1 MPAVEEAQITRYLSK
16 YKYVGATKK
25 DVVDVVTTYRSLTYD
40 LQKFGE
46 CADNAAPQ
54 KVADPHHIT
63 PLFCSFAVF
72 NDGTAKDL
80 FTLQGTI
87 PVVYKNNTYYI
98 PICIWLM
105 DTHPQNAP
113 MCFVKPTP
121 TMQIK
126 VSMYVDHNGKVYL
139 PYLHD
144 WQPHSSDLLSLIQ
157 VMIVTFGDH
166 PPVYSKPKEQVAAPY
181 PMNCRCPARISIPFL
196 ITFLLFLA
204 FMPQPGGA
212 GPSGSFLP
220 YPTAGGAGGGNFPP
234 YPTGSNFG
242 PYPPAGGAAGYPP
255 YMNFPQP
262 GGGYPPAGG
271 YNAASNASSTGTI
284 TEEHIKASLISA
296 VEDKLRRRIQEKVNQ
311 YQAEIET
318 LNRTKQ
324 ELVEGSAKIDAIV
337 SRLEREQ
344 VDLQKNIA
352 VLKDKEQE
360 LEKSLETL
368 ESAEAIDP
376 DEAVTT
382 TAPLYRQLLN
392 AYADEAATE
401 DAIYYLGE
409 GLRGGVIDLETFLK
423 HVRTLSRK
431 QFILRATMQKCRQ
444 KAGLAG

>member
-1 MPAVEEAQITRYLSK
+1 MPAVEEAQITKYLSK

-25 DVVDVVTTYRSLTYD
+25 DVVDVVSSYRSLTYD
-40 LQKFGE
+40 LQRF
-46 CADNAAPQ
+46 
-54 KVADPHHIT
+54 
-63 PLFCSFAVF
+63 VF
-72 NDGTAKDL
+72 NDGSSKEL
-80 FTLQGTI
+80 FTIQGTI

-166 PPVYSKPKEQVAAPY
+166 PPVYSKPKEQIAAPY
-181 PMNCRCPARISIPFL
+181 PTNS
-196 ITFLLFLA
+196 
-204 FMPQPGGA
+204 FMPQPGGP
-212 GPSGSFLP
+212 GGSNAFLP

-242 PYPPAGGAAGYPP
+242 PYPPAGAGPAGPSGYPP

-262 GGGYPPAGG
+262 AGPGYPPAGG
-271 YNAASNASSTGTI
+271 YNPSNPSSTGTI

-324 ELVEGSAKIDAIV
+324 ELVEGSSKIDTII

-344 VDLQKNIA
+344 VDLQKNIS

-360 LEKSLETL
+360 LERSLETL

-423 HVRTLSRK
+423 HVRQLSRK

>member
-25 DVVDVVTTYRSLTYD
+25 DVVDVVTSYRSLTYD
-40 LQKFGE
+40 LQRF
-46 CADNAAPQ
+46 
-54 KVADPHHIT
+54 
-63 PLFCSFAVF
+63 VF

-87 PVVYKNNTYYI
+87 PVVYKNNTYHI

-157 VMIVTFGDH
+157 VMMVTFGDH
-166 PPVYSKPKEQVAAPY
+166 PPVYSKPKEQIAAPY
-181 PMNCRCPARISIPFL
+181 PTNS
-196 ITFLLFLA
+196 

-212 GPSGSFLP
+212 GPSGSYLP

-242 PYPPAGGAAGYPP
+242 PYPPAGSGPAGHGAGYPP

-262 GGGYPPAGG
+262 SGGYPPAAG
-271 YNAASNASSTGTI
+271 YNPSSNASSTGTI

-324 ELVEGSAKIDAIV
+324 ELVEGSAKIDSII

-352 VLKDKEQE
+352 VLKDKEEE

>member
-1 MPAVEEAQITRYLSK
+1 MPAVEEAQITKYLSK

-25 DVVDVVTTYRSLTYD
+25 DVVDVVSSYRSLTYD
-40 LQKFGE
+40 LQRF
-46 CADNAAPQ
+46 
-54 KVADPHHIT
+54 
-63 PLFCSFAVF
+63 VF
-72 NDGTAKDL
+72 NDGSSKEL
-80 FTLQGTI
+80 FTIQGTI

-166 PPVYSKPKEQVAAPY
+166 PPVYSKPKEQIAAPY
-181 PMNCRCPARISIPFL
+181 PTNS
-196 ITFLLFLA
+196 
-204 FMPQPGGA
+204 FMPQPGGP
-212 GPSGSFLP
+212 GGSNSFLP

-242 PYPPAGGAAGYPP
+242 PYPPAGAGPAGPSGYPP

-262 GGGYPPAGG
+262 GGAGYPPAGG
-271 YNAASNASSTGTI
+271 YNPSNPSSTGTI

-324 ELVEGSAKIDAIV
+324 ELVEGSSKIDTII

-344 VDLQKNIA
+344 VDLQKNIS

-423 HVRTLSRK
+423 HVRQLSRK

>member
-1 MPAVEEAQITRYLSK
+1 MPAIEEAEINKYLSK
-16 YKYVGATKK
+16 YKNVAATRK
-25 DVVDVVTTYRSLTYD
+25 DVVDVITTYRSLTYD
-40 LQKFGE
+40 LQKF
-46 CADNAAPQ
+46 
-54 KVADPHHIT
+54 
-63 PLFCSFAVF
+63 VF
-72 NDGTAKDL
+72 NDGSSKDL

-144 WQPHSSDLLSLIQ
+144 WQPHRSDLLSLIQ

-181 PMNCRCPARISIPFL
+181 PTNSY
-196 ITFLLFLA
+196 
-204 FMPQPGGA
+204 MPQPGGQGA
-212 GPSGSFLP
+212 FLP
-220 YPTAGGAGGGNFPP
+220 YPSGAGTGGGGSFPP
-234 YPTGSNFG
+234 YPTGGNFS
-242 PYPPAGGAAGYPP
+242 PYPPNGGPAGSSAGYPP
-255 YMNFPQP
+255 YMNYPQQ
-262 GGGYPPAGG
+262 GGYAGTAG
-271 YNAASNASSTGTI
+271 YNPAAATNPSSTGTI

-324 ELVEGSAKIDAIV
+324 ELVEGSAKIDSIV
-337 SRLEREQ
+337 TRLGREQ
-344 VDLQKNIA
+344 IDLQKSISI
-352 VLKDKEQE
+352 LRDKEEE
-360 LEKSLETL
+360 LKKSLETL

-409 GLRGGVIDLETFLK
+409 GLRGGVIDLEAFLK

>member
-25 DVVDVVTTYRSLTYD
+25 DVVDVVTSYRSLTYD
-40 LQKFGE
+40 LQRF
-46 CADNAAPQ
+46 
-54 KVADPHHIT
+54 
-63 PLFCSFAVF
+63 VF

-87 PVVYKNNTYYI
+87 PVVYKNNTYHI

-157 VMIVTFGDH
+157 VMMVTFGDH
-166 PPVYSKPKEQVAAPY
+166 PPVYSKPKEQIAAPY
-181 PMNCRCPARISIPFL
+181 PTNS
-196 ITFLLFLA
+196 

-212 GPSGSFLP
+212 GPSGSYLP

-242 PYPPAGGAAGYPP
+242 PYPPAGGGPAGHGAGYPP

-262 GGGYPPAGG
+262 SGGYPPAAG
-271 YNAASNASSTGTI
+271 YNPSSNASSTGTI

-324 ELVEGSAKIDAIV
+324 ELVEGSAKIDSII

-352 VLKDKEQE
+352 VLKDKEEE

>member
-1 MPAVEEAQITRYLSK
+1 MPAVEETQITKYLSK

-25 DVVDVVTTYRSLTYD
+25 DVVDVVTSYRSLTYD
-40 LQKFGE
+40 LQRF
-46 CADNAAPQ
+46 
-54 KVADPHHIT
+54 
-63 PLFCSFAVF
+63 VF
-72 NDGTAKDL
+72 NDGSSKEL
-80 FTLQGTI
+80 FTIQGTI

-166 PPVYSKPKEQVAAPY
+166 PPVYSKPKEQIAAPY
-181 PMNCRCPARISIPFL
+181 PTNSF
-196 ITFLLFLA
+196 F
-204 FMPQPGGA
+204 PQPGGP
-212 GPSGSFLP
+212 GGSNAFLP
-220 YPTAGGAGGGNFPP
+220 YPTAGGAGGSNFPP

-242 PYPPAGGAAGYPP
+242 PYPPAGGPGPAGPSGYPP
-255 YMNFPQP
+255 YMNFPQAA
-262 GGGYPPAGG
+262 GAGYPPAAG
-271 YNAASNASSTGTI
+271 YNPSNPSSTGTI

-324 ELVEGSAKIDAIV
+324 ELVEGSSKIDAIIT
-337 SRLEREQ
+337 RLEREQ
-344 VDLQKNIA
+344 VDLQKNIS

-423 HVRTLSRK
+423 HVRQLSRK

>member
-1 MPAVEEAQITRYLSK
+1 MPAIEEAEINKYLSK
-16 YKYVGATKK
+16 YKNVAATRK
-25 DVVDVVTTYRSLTYD
+25 DVVDVLTTYRSLTYD
-40 LQKFGE
+40 LQKF
-46 CADNAAPQ
+46 
-54 KVADPHHIT
+54 
-63 PLFCSFAVF
+63 VF
-72 NDGTAKDL
+72 NDGSSKDL

-144 WQPHSSDLLSLIQ
+144 WQPHRSDLLSLIQ

-181 PMNCRCPARISIPFL
+181 PTNSY
-196 ITFLLFLA
+196 
-204 FMPQPGGA
+204 MPQPGGQGA
-212 GPSGSFLP
+212 ANSFLP
-220 YPTAGGAGGGNFPP
+220 YPSASGTGSGNFPP
-234 YPTGSNFG
+234 YPTAGGSF
-242 PYPPAGGAAGYPP
+242 YPPSGGPAGSSGGYPP
-255 YMNFPQP
+255 YMNYPQP
-262 GGGYPPAGG
+262 GGYPGSAG
-271 YNAASNASSTGTI
+271 YNPAASANASSTGTI

-337 SRLEREQ
+337 TRLGREQ
-344 VDLQKNIA
+344 VDLQKNISI
-352 VLKDKEQE
+352 LRDKEEE
-360 LEKSLETL
+360 LKKSLETL
-368 ESAEAIDP
+368 ENAEAIDP

>member
-1 MPAVEEAQITRYLSK
+1 MPAIEEAQITKYLSK
-16 YKYVGATKK
+16 YKNVAATRK

-40 LQKFGE
+40 LQKF
-46 CADNAAPQ
+46 
-54 KVADPHHIT
+54 
-63 PLFCSFAVF
+63 VF
-72 NDGTAKDL
+72 NDGSSKDL
-80 FTLQGTI
+80 FALQGTI

-181 PMNCRCPARISIPFL
+181 PSNS
-196 ITFLLFLA
+196 
-204 FMPQPGGA
+204 FMPQPGGPGA
-212 GPSGSFLP
+212 SNQFLP
-220 YPTAGGAGGGNFPP
+220 YPSATGASGGNFPP
-234 YPTGSNFG
+234 YPTGGNYM
-242 PYPPAGGAAGYPP
+242 PYPATGGPAGNSAGYQPYMNYPQPGVYPGAAGY
-255 YMNFPQP
+255 N
-262 GGGYPPAGG
+262 PAG
-271 YNAASNASSTGTI
+271 NANPSSTGTI

-337 SRLEREQ
+337 TRLEREE
-344 VDLQKNIA
+344 VDLQKNISI
-352 VLKDKEQE
+352 LRDKEEE
-360 LEKSLETL
+360 LKKSLETL

>member
-1 MPAVEEAQITRYLSK
+1 MPAIEEAQLTKYLSK
-16 YKYVGATKK
+16 YKNVAATRK
-25 DVVDVVTTYRSLTYD
+25 DVVDVVTSYRSLTYN
-40 LQKFGE
+40 LEKF
-46 CADNAAPQ
+46 
-54 KVADPHHIT
+54 
-63 PLFCSFAVF
+63 VF
-72 NDGTAKDL
+72 NDGSVKDL
-80 FTLQGTI
+80 LALQGTI

-144 WQPHSSDLLSLIQ
+144 WQPHYSDLLSLIQ

-166 PPVYSKPKEQVAAPY
+166 PPVYSKPKEQVAVPY
-181 PMNCRCPARISIPFL
+181 PANSY
-196 ITFLLFLA
+196 
-204 FMPQPGGA
+204 MPQPGG
-212 GPSGSFLP
+212 PSASNQFLP
-220 YPTAGGAGGGNFPP
+220 YPNATGASGGNFPP
-234 YPTGSNFG
+234 YPTGGGNFM
-242 PYPPAGGAAGYPP
+242 PYPPTGGQSGSSAGYPP
-255 YMNFPQP
+255 YMNYPQP
-262 GGGYPPAGG
+262 GGYPGGVGYNPAGVTTP
-271 YNAASNASSTGTI
+271 SSTGTI

-296 VEDKLRRRIQEKVNQ
+296 VEDKLKRRIQEKVNQ

-324 ELVEGSAKIDAIV
+324 ELVEGSVKIDAIV
-337 SRLEREQ
+337 ARLEREEI
-344 VDLQKNIA
+344 DLQKNIT
-352 VLKDKEQE
+352 VLRDKEEE
-360 LEKSLETL
+360 LKKSLENL
-368 ESAEAIDP
+368 ENAEAIDP

-423 HVRTLSRK
+423 HVRQLSRK

>member
-1 MPAVEEAQITRYLSK
+1 MPAVEETQITKYLSK
-16 YKYVGATKK
+16 YKYVAATKK
-25 DVVDVVTTYRSLTYD
+25 DVVDVVTSFRSLTYD
-40 LQKFGE
+40 LQRF
-46 CADNAAPQ
+46 
-54 KVADPHHIT
+54 
-63 PLFCSFAVF
+63 VF
-72 NDGTAKDL
+72 NDGSSKEL
-80 FTLQGTI
+80 FTIQGTI

-166 PPVYSKPKEQVAAPY
+166 PPVYSKPKEQIAAPY
-181 PMNCRCPARISIPFL
+181 PTNSY
-196 ITFLLFLA
+196 
-204 FMPQPGGA
+204 MPQPGAPG
-212 GPSGSFLP
+212 GSNSFLP
-220 YPTAGGAGGGNFPP
+220 YPTAGGAGGSNFPP
-234 YPTGSNFG
+234 YPTGSNVG
-242 PYPPAGGAAGYPP
+242 PYPSTPAGPAGGSGYPAYP
-255 YMNFPQP
+255 NFIQP
-262 GGGYPPAGG
+262 TAGGYPPAAG
-271 YNAASNASSTGTI
+271 YNPSNPSSTGTI
-284 TEEHIKASLISA
+284 TEEHIKASIISA
-296 VEDKLRRRIQEKVNQ
+296 IDDKLRRRVQEKVNQ

-324 ELVEGSAKIDAIV
+324 ELLEGSAKIDAIIE
-337 SRLEREQ
+337 RLEREHI
-344 VDLQKNIA
+344 DMQKNISI
-352 VLKDKEQE
+352 LKDKEQE
-360 LEKSLETL
+360 LEKALEDL
-368 ESAEAIDP
+368 ESAEAINP

-423 HVRTLSRK
+423 HVRQLSRK

>member
-1 MPAVEEAQITRYLSK
+1 MPVVDDAEITKYLAK
-16 YKYVGATKK
+16 YKNVASTKK
-25 DVVDVVTTYRSLTYD
+25 DVLDVVTTYRSLTYD
-40 LQKFGE
+40 LQKF
-46 CADNAAPQ
+46 
-54 KVADPHHIT
+54 
-63 PLFCSFAVF
+63 VF
-72 NDGTAKDL
+72 NDGSSKDL

-157 VMIVTFGDH
+157 VMMVTFGDQ

-181 PMNCRCPARISIPFL
+181 PAS
-196 ITFLLFLA
+196 TY
-204 FMPQPGGA
+204 MPQPGGA
-212 GPSGSFLP
+212 GPAGSFLP
-220 YPTAGGAGGGNFPP
+220 YPSATGAGGGNFPP
-234 YPTGSNFG
+234 YPIGGNFT
-242 PYPPAGGAAGYPP
+242 PFMPAGQAGNAGGYPP
-255 YMNFPQP
+255 YMNYPQP
-262 GGGYPPAGG
+262 GGYPGNAG
-271 YNAASNASSTGTI
+271 YNPAANANPSSTGTI

-324 ELVEGSAKIDAIV
+324 ELVEGSAKIDTIV

-344 VDLQKNIA
+344 VELQKNIS
-352 VLKDKEQE
+352 VLRDKEQE
-360 LEKSLETL
+360 LKESLETL

-392 AYADEAATE
+392 AYADEAAIE

-409 GLRGGVIDLETFLK
+409 GLRGGVIDLDTFLK

>member
-1 MPAVEEAQITRYLSK
+1 MPAVEETQITKYLSK
-16 YKYVGATKK
+16 YKYVAATKK
-25 DVVDVVTTYRSLTYD
+25 DVVDVVTSFRSLTYD
-40 LQKFGE
+40 LQRF
-46 CADNAAPQ
+46 
-54 KVADPHHIT
+54 
-63 PLFCSFAVF
+63 VF
-72 NDGTAKDL
+72 NDGSSKEL
-80 FTLQGTI
+80 FTIQGTI

-166 PPVYSKPKEQVAAPY
+166 PPVYSKPKEQIAAPY
-181 PMNCRCPARISIPFL
+181 PTNSY
-196 ITFLLFLA
+196 
-204 FMPQPGGA
+204 MPQPGAPG
-212 GPSGSFLP
+212 GSNSFLP
-220 YPTAGGAGGGNFPP
+220 YPTAGGAGGSNFPP
-234 YPTGSNFG
+234 YPTGSNVG
-242 PYPPAGGAAGYPP
+242 PYPSTPAGPAGGSGYPAYP
-255 YMNFPQP
+255 NFVQP
-262 GGGYPPAGG
+262 TAGGYPPAAG
-271 YNAASNASSTGTI
+271 YNPSNPSSTGTI
-284 TEEHIKASLISA
+284 TEEHIKASIISA
-296 VEDKLRRRIQEKVNQ
+296 IDDKLRRRVQEKVNQ

-324 ELVEGSAKIDAIV
+324 ELLEGSAKIDAIIE
-337 SRLEREQ
+337 RLEREHI
-344 VDLQKNIA
+344 DMQKNISI
-352 VLKDKEQE
+352 LKDKEQE
-360 LEKSLETL
+360 LEKALEDL
-368 ESAEAIDP
+368 ESAEAINP

-423 HVRTLSRK
+423 HVRQLSRK

>member
-1 MPAVEEAQITRYLSK
+1 MPAVEETQIIKYLSK
-16 YKYVGATKK
+16 YKYIGATKK
-25 DVVDVVTTYRSLTYD
+25 DVVSVVTSYRSLTYD
-40 LQKFGE
+40 LQWF
-46 CADNAAPQ
+46 
-54 KVADPHHIT
+54 
-63 PLFCSFAVF
+63 VF
-72 NDGTAKDL
+72 NDGSSKEL
-80 FTLQGTI
+80 FTIQGTI

-144 WQPHSSDLLSLIQ
+144 WQPSSSDLLSLIQ

-166 PPVYSKPKEQVAAPY
+166 PPVYSKPKEQIAAPY
-181 PMNCRCPARISIPFL
+181 PTNSY
-196 ITFLLFLA
+196 
-204 FMPQPGGA
+204 MPQPGG
-212 GPSGSFLP
+212 SNSFLP
-220 YPTAGGAGGGNFPP
+220 YPTAGGAGGSNFPP
-234 YPTGSNFG
+234 YPTGSSFG
-242 PYPPAGGAAGYPP
+242 PYPPTPAGPAGGSGYQP

-262 GGGYPPAGG
+262 TAGGYPPAAG
-271 YNAASNASSTGTI
+271 YNSSNPSSTGTI

-311 YQAEIET
+311 YHAEIET

-324 ELVEGSAKIDAIV
+324 ELVEGSSKIDAII

-344 VDLQKNIA
+344 VDLQKNIS

-368 ESAEAIDP
+368 ESAEAINP

-423 HVRTLSRK
+423 HVRQLSRK

>member
-1 MPAVEEAQITRYLSK
+1 MPAVEETQIVKYLSK
-16 YKYVGATKK
+16 YKYVAATKK
-25 DVVDVVTTYRSLTYD
+25 DVVDVVTTYRSLSYD
-40 LQKFGE
+40 LQKF
-46 CADNAAPQ
+46 
-54 KVADPHHIT
+54 
-63 PLFCSFAVF
+63 VF
-72 NDGTAKDL
+72 NDGTSKDL

-87 PVVYKNNTYYI
+87 PVVYKSNTYFI

-166 PPVYSKPKEQVAAPY
+166 PPVYSKPKEQQVTPPY
-181 PMNCRCPARISIPFL
+181 PNNS
-196 ITFLLFLA
+196 

-212 GPSGSFLP
+212 MGGPGASNMFLP
-220 YPTAGGAGGGNFPP
+220 YPSAGGNFPP
-234 YPTGSNFG
+234 YPTGNANFG
-242 PYPPAGGAAGYPP
+242 PYPPAPGGAAAGGAGGYPP
-255 YMNFPQP
+255 YMNYPQTAGG

-271 YNAASNASSTGTI
+271 YSPSMNATSTGTI

-324 ELVEGSAKIDAIV
+324 ELVEGSAKIDAIIQ
-337 SRLEREQ
+337 RLEREQ
-344 VDLQKNIA
+344 VDMQKNIN
-352 VLKDKEQE
+352 VLRDKEQE
-360 LEKSLETL
+360 LEKSLESL
-368 ESAEAIDP
+368 ENAEPIDP

-392 AYADEAATE
+392 AYADESATE

>member
-1 MPAVEEAQITRYLSK
+1 MPAIEEAQITKYLSK
-16 YKYVGATKK
+16 YKNVAATRK
-25 DVVDVVTTYRSLTYD
+25 DVVDVITAYRSLTYN
-40 LQKFGE
+40 LEKF
-46 CADNAAPQ
+46 
-54 KVADPHHIT
+54 
-63 PLFCSFAVF
+63 VF
-72 NDGTAKDL
+72 NDGSVKDL
-80 FTLQGTI
+80 FALQGTI

-166 PPVYSKPKEQVAAPY
+166 PPVYSKPKEQVAVPY
-181 PMNCRCPARISIPFL
+181 PANS
-196 ITFLLFLA
+196 

-212 GPSGSFLP
+212 GASNQFLP
-220 YPTAGGAGGGNFPP
+220 YPNASGASGGNFPP
-234 YPTGSNFG
+234 YPTGGANIM
-242 PYPPAGGAAGYPP
+242 PYPPAGGQPGSSGGYPP
-255 YMNFPQP
+255 YMNYPQP
-262 GGGYPPAGG
+262 GYPGSIGYNPAGVG
-271 YNAASNASSTGTI
+271 TPSSTGTI

-337 SRLEREQ
+337 ARLEREEIE
-344 VDLQKNIA
+344 LQKNIA
-352 VLKDKEQE
+352 VLREKEEE
-360 LEKSLETL
+360 LKKSLESL
-368 ESAEAIDP
+368 ENAEAIDP

-423 HVRTLSRK
+423 HVRQLSRK

>member
-1 MPAVEEAQITRYLSK
+1 MPAVEESQIIKYLSK

-25 DVVDVVTTYRSLTYD
+25 DVVDVVTSYRSLTYD
-40 LQKFGE
+40 LQRF
-46 CADNAAPQ
+46 
-54 KVADPHHIT
+54 
-63 PLFCSFAVF
+63 VF
-72 NDGTAKDL
+72 NDGSSKEL
-80 FTLQGTI
+80 FTIQGTI

-144 WQPHSSDLLSLIQ
+144 WQPNSSDLLSLIQ
-157 VMIVTFGDH
+157 VMIVTFGEH
-166 PPVYSKPKEQVAAPY
+166 PPVYSKPKEQIAAPY
-181 PMNCRCPARISIPFL
+181 PTNSYM
-196 ITFLLFLA
+196 
-204 FMPQPGGA
+204 PGGP
-212 GPSGSFLP
+212 GGSNSFLP

-242 PYPPAGGAAGYPP
+242 PYPPTPAGPAGGSGYPP

-262 GGGYPPAGG
+262 TAGGYPPAAG
-271 YNAASNASSTGTI
+271 YNPSNPSSTGTI

-311 YQAEIET
+311 YHAEIET

-324 ELVEGSAKIDAIV
+324 ELVEGSSKIDAII

-344 VDLQKNIA
+344 VDLQKNIS

-368 ESAEAIDP
+368 ESAEAINP

-423 HVRTLSRK
+423 HVRQLSRK

>member
-1 MPAVEEAQITRYLSK
+1 MPAVEETQITKYLSK

-25 DVVDVVTTYRSLTYD
+25 DVVDVVTSYRSLTYD
-40 LQKFGE
+40 LQRF
-46 CADNAAPQ
+46 
-54 KVADPHHIT
+54 
-63 PLFCSFAVF
+63 VF
-72 NDGTAKDL
+72 NDGSSKEL
-80 FTLQGTI
+80 FTIQGTI

-166 PPVYSKPKEQVAAPY
+166 PPVYSKPKEQIAAPY
-181 PMNCRCPARISIPFL
+181 PTNS
-196 ITFLLFLA
+196 
-204 FMPQPGGA
+204 FMSQPGGP
-212 GPSGSFLP
+212 GGSNSFLP

-242 PYPPAGGAAGYPP
+242 PYPPGGAGPAGPSAGYPP

-262 GGGYPPAGG
+262 GGGGYPPAGG
-271 YNAASNASSTGTI
+271 YNPSSNPSSTGTI

-324 ELVEGSAKIDAIV
+324 ELVEGSSKIDAIIA
-337 SRLEREQ
+337 RLEREQ
-344 VDLQKNIA
+344 VDMQKNIS

-423 HVRTLSRK
+423 HVRQLSRK

>member
-1 MPAVEEAQITRYLSK
+1 MPAIEEAEINKYLSK
-16 YKYVGATKK
+16 YKNVAATRK
-25 DVVDVVTTYRSLTYD
+25 DVVDVLTTYRSLTYD
-40 LQKFGE
+40 LQKF
-46 CADNAAPQ
+46 
-54 KVADPHHIT
+54 
-63 PLFCSFAVF
+63 VF
-72 NDGTAKDL
+72 NDGSSKDL

-144 WQPHSSDLLSLIQ
+144 WQPHRSDLLSLIQ

-181 PMNCRCPARISIPFL
+181 PTNS
-196 ITFLLFLA
+196 
-204 FMPQPGGA
+204 FMPQPGGQGA
-212 GPSGSFLP
+212 ANSFLP
-220 YPTAGGAGGGNFPP
+220 YPSSSGTGGGNFPP
-234 YPTGSNFG
+234 YPTAAGSF
-242 PYPPAGGAAGYPP
+242 YPPSGGPAGGSGGYPP
-255 YMNFPQP
+255 YMNYPQP
-262 GGGYPPAGG
+262 GGYSGSAG
-271 YNAASNASSTGTI
+271 YNPAASANSSSTGTI

-337 SRLEREQ
+337 TRLGREQ
-344 VDLQKNIA
+344 VDLQKNISI
-352 VLKDKEQE
+352 LRDKEEE
-360 LEKSLETL
+360 LKKSLETL
-368 ESAEAIDP
+368 ENAEAIDP

>member
-1 MPAVEEAQITRYLSK
+1 MPVVEEAQITKLLAK
-16 YKYVGATKK
+16 YKNVGATRK
-25 DVVDVVTTYRSLTYD
+25 DVVDVVSSYRSLTYT
-40 LQKFGE
+40 LQKF
-46 CADNAAPQ
+46 
-54 KVADPHHIT
+54 
-63 PLFCSFAVF
+63 VF
-72 NDGTAKDL
+72 NDGSSKEL
-80 FTLQGTI
+80 FKLHGTI
-87 PVVYKNNTYYI
+87 PVVYKSNTYYI

-113 MCFVKPTP
+113 MCFVQPTP

-144 WQPHSSDLLSLIQ
+144 WQPHTSDLLSLIQ
-157 VMIVTFGDH
+157 VMILTFGDH

-181 PMNCRCPARISIPFL
+181 PTNS
-196 ITFLLFLA
+196 
-204 FMPQPGGA
+204 FMPQPGGP
-212 GPSGSFLP
+212 GSGNSYLP
-220 YPTAGGAGGGNFPP
+220 YPTGGGGGAGSNFPP
-234 YPTGSNFG
+234 YPTSSNFG
-242 PYPPAGGAAGYPP
+242 PYPPYPPAGGAGGAPNASGYPP

-262 GGGYPPAGG
+262 GGAYGGSGG
-271 YNAASNASSTGTI
+271 YNPATSNASSTGTI

-311 YQAEIET
+311 YQAEIDT

-324 ELVEGSAKIDAIV
+324 ELVEGSAKIDAII
-337 SRLEREQ
+337 SRLQREE
-344 VDLQKNIA
+344 VELKKNISI
-352 VLKDKEQE
+352 LHDKEQE
-360 LEKSLETL
+360 LQKSLDAL
-368 ESAEAIDP
+368 ENAEAIDP

-409 GLRGGVIDLETFLK
+409 GLRGGVIDLEAFLK

>member
-1 MPAVEEAQITRYLSK
+1 MPAVEETQITKYLSK

-25 DVVDVVTTYRSLTYD
+25 DVMDVIKTYRSLTYN
-40 LQKFGE
+40 LQTF
-46 CADNAAPQ
+46 
-54 KVADPHHIT
+54 I
-63 PLFCSFAVF
+63 F
-72 NDGTAKDL
+72 NDGNSKEL
-80 FTLQGTI
+80 FNLQGTI

-113 MCFVKPTP
+113 MCFVRPTP

-166 PPVYSKPKEQVAAPY
+166 PPVYSKPKEQIASPY
-181 PMNCRCPARISIPFL
+181 PPTS
-196 ITFLLFLA
+196 

-212 GPSGSFLP
+212 SGSSSALP
-220 YPTAGGAGGGNFPP
+220 YPTAGGNFPP
-234 YPTGSNFG
+234 YPTSSGFG
-242 PYPPAGGAAGYPP
+242 PYPPGGGGGFPGPAAGPYPP

-262 GGGYPPAGG
+262 GGGNGGYPPAGG
-271 YNAASNASSTGTI
+271 YNPSSNASSTGTI

-324 ELVEGSAKIDAIV
+324 ELVEGSAKIDAII
-337 SRLEREQ
+337 SRLEREH
-344 VDLQKNIA
+344 VDLQKNIS

-360 LEKSLETL
+360 LEKSLEAL
-368 ESAEAIDP
+368 ENAEAIDP

-423 HVRTLSRK
+423 HVRQLSRK